1 MKYTENQI
9 ITAMK
14 GTGGIVS
21 QIINNLS
28 KLDQDVDKSAQGV
41 ISRQGLHDRISKSET
56 LKEAYQDEQER
67 VGDLAETAFSLALQK
82 QEPWA
87 VKEWFKY
94 KGYTRNYVQKQEI
107 SNPDGLFS
115 KDALKIEIVNNE
127 NKTKRKAKDST

>member
-9 ITAMK
+9 IAAMK

-21 QIINNLS
+21 QIIKNLTELS
-28 KLDQDVDKSAQGV
+28 EVDET
-41 ISRQGLHDRISKSET
+41 ISRQALHKRIGKNER
-56 LKEAYQDEQER
+56 LKEAYQAEQER
-67 VGDLAETAFSLALQK
+67 IGDLAETAFSLALQK

-115 KDALKIEIVNNE
+115 KEVLKIEIVNNE

>member
-21 QIINNLS
+21 QIIANLT
-28 KLDQDVDKSAQGV
+28 KTDGNT
-41 ISRQGLHDRISKSET
+41 ITRQSLHDRINKSET
-56 LKEAYQDEQER
+56 LKQAYIAEQER
-67 VGDLAETAFSLALQK
+67 IGDLAETAFSLALQK

-115 KDALKIEIVNNE
+115 KDALKIEIVSNE
-127 NKTKRKAKDST
+127 NKAKRKTKDSS